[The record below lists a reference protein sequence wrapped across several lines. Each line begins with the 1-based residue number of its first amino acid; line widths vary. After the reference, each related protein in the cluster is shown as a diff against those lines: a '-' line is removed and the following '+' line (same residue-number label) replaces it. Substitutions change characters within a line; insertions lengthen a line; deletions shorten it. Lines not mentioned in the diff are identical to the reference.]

1 MMVYIV
7 KLHHDTETLL
17 SSKTVPKLRG
27 GLAIILL
34 VVIMTAA
41 QGQVISQ
48 QNAFHSNDCLTLLQI
63 SCPTLDHYGIDA
75 VWDVSNMSV
84 IDDSYSVE
92 YLSTTDDSED
102 IIACYEQATRHIYDQ
117 KGDSILINGFENRI

>member
-41 QGQVISQ
+41 V
-48 QNAFHSNDCLTLLQI
+48 TL
-63 SCPTLDHYGIDA
+63 PT
-75 VWDVSNMSV
+75 
-84 IDDSYSVE
+84 
-92 YLSTTDDSED
+92 
-102 IIACYEQATRHIYDQ
+102 
-117 KGDSILINGFENRI
+117 

>member
-41 QGQVISQ
+41 QGQVISNIYGSKQ
-48 QNAFHSNDCLTLLQI
+48 LKPLFPCL
-63 SCPTLDHYGIDA
+63 
-75 VWDVSNMSV
+75 
-84 IDDSYSVE
+84 
-92 YLSTTDDSED
+92 
-102 IIACYEQATRHIYDQ
+102 R
-117 KGDSILINGFENRI
+117 